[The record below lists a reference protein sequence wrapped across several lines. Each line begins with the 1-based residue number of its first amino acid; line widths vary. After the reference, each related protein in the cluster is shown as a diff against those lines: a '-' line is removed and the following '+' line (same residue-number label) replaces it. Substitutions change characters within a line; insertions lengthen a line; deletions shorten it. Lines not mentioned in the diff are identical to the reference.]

1 MTAQE
6 QLDFYQG
13 QLPKNTRGLFYDDR
27 RVRVLSVTGQ
37 RHTDMPA
44 VIYKSEDHGGTGWCD
59 ADHFQKHFTPD
70 T

>member
-44 VIYKSEDHGGTGWCD
+44 VIYKSEDHGGTGW
-59 ADHFQKHFTPD
+59 
-70 T
+70 